1 MFYNNLMKKIEEIE
15 DENNKSS
22 RRIQNSDIN
31 SIENGKNIAIKE
43 DKLKEYR
50 IQMEYGEKKFIK
62 P

>member
-1 MFYNNLMKKIEEIE
+1 MKKIEEIE

-43 DKLKEYR
+43 DKLKKYR
-50 IQMEYGEKKFIK
+50 IQIEYGEKKFIK